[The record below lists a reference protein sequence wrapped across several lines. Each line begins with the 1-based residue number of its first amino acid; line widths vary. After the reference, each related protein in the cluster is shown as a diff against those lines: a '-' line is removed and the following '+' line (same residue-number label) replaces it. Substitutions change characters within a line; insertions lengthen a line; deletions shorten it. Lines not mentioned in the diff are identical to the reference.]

1 MVVTRVAKIR
11 DGKVEILNEHI
22 KIYKIA
28 NFQNTQKTFQVTSF
42 FSTIGLYYKRHGWLA
57 EVAEARACV
66 SRKYSAHTSNISQ
79 PLEIINPVVFEQICN
94 ETLESLCEYFE
105 EIVEK
110 SSDLK
115 GADITFSDGVLT
127 VALGP
132 TYGTY
137 VINRQSP
144 NKQIWLSSPVSGPKR
159 YDLILKDGGYWVY
172 KHDGVTL
179 HKLLQEEI
187 SKIVGTVDF
196 GNCSH
201 GVI

>member
-1 MVVTRVAKIR
+1 MLTKFLRTSHRLVLRRINNFTPVLLNQCAVANT
-11 DGKVEILNEHI
+11 LNSDSLL
-22 KIYKIA
+22 IYRRKFSA
-28 NFQNTQKTFQVTSF
+28 NASNT
-42 FSTIGLYYKRHGWLA
+42 
-57 EVAEARACV
+57 
-66 SRKYSAHTSNISQ
+66 SQ

-94 ETLESLCEYFE
+94 ETLESLSDYFE

-110 SSDLK
+110 SPNLQ
-115 GADITFSDGVLT
+115 GADITYSDGVLT
-127 VALGP
+127 VILG

-172 KHDGVTL
+172 KHDGMTL

-187 SKIVGTVDF
+187 SKVVETKVDF